1 MSKDRIDF
9 LEDFGK
15 ITWVFIN
22 KSDSSKSIIE
32 SGRTKEDAIIK
43 LKDKDSNFN
52 EEDWIIINLYDKF
65 ESLHSK
71 I

>member
-22 KSDSSKSIIE
+22 KSDNSKSIIE
-32 SGRTKEDAIIK
+32 SGRTKEDVITK

-65 ESLHSK
+65 ESLMF
-71 I
+71 

>member
-9 LEDFGK
+9 LEDFEK

-22 KSDSSKSIIE
+22 KSDNSKSIIE
-32 SGRTKEDAIIK
+32 SGRTKEDVITK

-65 ESLHSK
+65 ESLMF
-71 I
+71 